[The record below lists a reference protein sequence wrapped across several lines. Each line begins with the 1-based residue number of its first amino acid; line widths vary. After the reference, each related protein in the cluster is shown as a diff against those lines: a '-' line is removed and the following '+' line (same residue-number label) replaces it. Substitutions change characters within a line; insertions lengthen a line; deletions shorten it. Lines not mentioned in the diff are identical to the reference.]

1 MDKEKLKNLDKLP
14 PDIKRQFA
22 LYMNKWKEKKK
33 ETTERAIFF
42 DSNEF
47 ADSITITIGG
57 SASTIKGIFDNEMTT
72 IDVGDNAGI
81 TANQPKITVKTSD
94 ITNADFGDPVVINST
109 NYTVNNVLKDGTG
122 ITEIFL
128 SEA

>member
-1 MDKEKLKNLDKLP
+1 MTIE
-14 PDIKRQFA
+14 A
-22 LYMNKWKEKKK
+22 
-33 ETTERAIFF
+33 TTERAIFF

-81 TANQPKITVKTSD
+81 SANQPKITVKTSD
-94 ITNADFGDPVVINST
+94 VANADFGDPVVINST

>member
-1 MDKEKLKNLDKLP
+1 MAIE
-14 PDIKRQFA
+14 
-22 LYMNKWKEKKK
+22 
-33 ETTERAIFF
+33 ETTERNIFF
-42 DSNEF
+42 NSDEF
-47 ADSITITIGG
+47 ADTITITIGG
-57 SASTIKGIFDNEMTT
+57 TQTSIKGIFDNEMTT
-72 IDVGDNAGI
+72 IDVGDNAGL

-94 ITNADFGDPVVINST
+94 VTNADFGDPVVINSV

>member
-1 MDKEKLKNLDKLP
+1 MAIEKQQNEIYFLIVD
-14 PDIKRQFA
+14 
-22 LYMNKWKEKKK
+22 
-33 ETTERAIFF
+33 
-42 DSNEF
+42 EF
-47 ADSITITIGG
+47 ADTITITIGG
-57 SASTIKGIFDNEMTT
+57 TQTSIKGIFDNEMTT
-72 IDVGDNAGI
+72 IDVGDNAGL

-94 ITNADFGDPVVINST
+94 VTNADFGDPVVINSV

>member
-1 MDKEKLKNLDKLP
+1 MAIE
-14 PDIKRQFA
+14 
-22 LYMNKWKEKKK
+22 
-33 ETTERAIFF
+33 ETTERSIFF

-72 IDVGDNAGI
+72 IDVGDNAGL
-81 TANQPKITVKTSD
+81 TANQPKVTVKTSD

-122 ITEIFL
+122 ITELFL
-128 SEA
+128 SEV

>member
-1 MDKEKLKNLDKLP
+1 MAIED
-14 PDIKRQFA
+14 
-22 LYMNKWKEKKK
+22 
-33 ETTERAIFF
+33 TTERSIFF

-47 ADSITITIGG
+47 ADSITITISG

-94 ITNADFGDPVVINST
+94 VANADFGDPVVINST

>member
-1 MDKEKLKNLDKLP
+1 MAIE
-14 PDIKRQFA
+14 
-22 LYMNKWKEKKK
+22 

-72 IDVGDNAGI
+72 IDVGDNAGL
-81 TANQPKITVKTSD
+81 TANQPKVTVKTSD

-122 ITEIFL
+122 ITELFL
-128 SEA
+128 SEV

>member
-1 MDKEKLKNLDKLP
+1 MAIE
-14 PDIKRQFA
+14 
-22 LYMNKWKEKKK
+22 

-94 ITNADFGDPVVINST
+94 VANAFVSLALMERTTGALL
-109 NYTVNNVLKDGTG
+109 TVDGGNV
-122 ITEIFL
+122 
-128 SEA
+128 SAMVR

>member
-1 MDKEKLKNLDKLP
+1 MAIE
-14 PDIKRQFA
+14 
-22 LYMNKWKEKKK
+22 

-47 ADSITITIGG
+47 ADSITINIGG

-94 ITNADFGDPVVINST
+94 VANADFGDPVVINST

>member
-1 MDKEKLKNLDKLP
+1 MAIE
-14 PDIKRQFA
+14 
-22 LYMNKWKEKKK
+22 
-33 ETTERAIFF
+33 ETTERSIFF
-42 DSNEF
+42 DSNDF

-94 ITNADFGDPVVINST
+94 VANADFGDPVVINST

>member
-1 MDKEKLKNLDKLP
+1 MAIED
-14 PDIKRQFA
+14 
-22 LYMNKWKEKKK
+22 
-33 ETTERAIFF
+33 TTERSIFF
-42 DSNEF
+42 DSDEF
-47 ADSITITIGG
+47 ADSITITIGS
-57 SASTIKGIFDNEMTT
+57 SATTIKGIFDNEMTT

-94 ITNADFGDPVVINST
+94 VTNADFGDPVVINST

>member
-1 MDKEKLKNLDKLP
+1 
-14 PDIKRQFA
+14 
-22 LYMNKWKEKKK
+22 
-33 ETTERAIFF
+33 
-42 DSNEF
+42 
-47 ADSITITIGG
+47 
-57 SASTIKGIFDNEMTT
+57 MTT

-94 ITNADFGDPVVINST
+94 VTNADFGDPVVINST

-122 ITEIFL
+122 VTEIFL

>member
-1 MDKEKLKNLDKLP
+1 MAIE
-14 PDIKRQFA
+14 
-22 LYMNKWKEKKK
+22 

-94 ITNADFGDPVVINST
+94 VANADFGDPVVINST

>member
-1 MDKEKLKNLDKLP
+1 MAIE
-14 PDIKRQFA
+14 
-22 LYMNKWKEKKK
+22 
-33 ETTERAIFF
+33 ETTERDIFF
-42 DSNEF
+42 NSDEF
-47 ADSITITIGG
+47 ADTITITIGG
-57 SASTIKGIFDNEMTT
+57 TQTSIKGIFDNEMTT
-72 IDVGDNAGI
+72 IDVGDNAGL

-94 ITNADFGDPVVINST
+94 VTNADFGDPVVINSV

>member
-1 MDKEKLKNLDKLP
+1 MAVES
-14 PDIKRQFA
+14 
-22 LYMNKWKEKKK
+22 
-33 ETTERAIFF
+33 TTERSIFF
-42 DSNEF
+42 DTDEF
-47 ADSITITIGG
+47 ADSVTITIGG

-72 IDVGDNAGI
+72 IDVGDNAGL

>member
-1 MDKEKLKNLDKLP
+1 M
-14 PDIKRQFA
+14 A
-22 LYMNKWKEKKK
+22 V
-33 ETTERAIFF
+33 ETDTERAIFF
-42 DSNEF
+42 DTDEF

-94 ITNADFGDPVVINST
+94 VANADFGDPVVINST

>member
-1 MDKEKLKNLDKLP
+1 MAIE
-14 PDIKRQFA
+14 
-22 LYMNKWKEKKK
+22 
-33 ETTERAIFF
+33 ETTERSIFF
-42 DSNEF
+42 DSNDF

-94 ITNADFGDPVVINST
+94 VANADFGDPVVINST

-128 SEA
+128 SEV

>member
-1 MDKEKLKNLDKLP
+1 MAVES
-14 PDIKRQFA
+14 
-22 LYMNKWKEKKK
+22 
-33 ETTERAIFF
+33 TTEREIFF
-42 DSNEF
+42 DTDEF

-72 IDVGDNAGI
+72 IDVGDNAGL
-81 TANQPKITVKTSD
+81 TANQPKVNDKTSD
-94 ITNADFGDPVVINST
+94 ITNADFGDPVLINST

>member
-1 MDKEKLKNLDKLP
+1 MAIE
-14 PDIKRQFA
+14 
-22 LYMNKWKEKKK
+22 

-72 IDVGDNAGI
+72 IDVGDNAGL
-81 TANQPKITVKTSD
+81 TANQPKVTVKTSD

>member
-1 MDKEKLKNLDKLP
+1 MAIED
-14 PDIKRQFA
+14 
-22 LYMNKWKEKKK
+22 
-33 ETTERAIFF
+33 TTERSIFF
-42 DSNEF
+42 DSDEF
-47 ADSITITIGG
+47 ADSIQITIGS
-57 SASTIKGIFDNEMTT
+57 SATTIKGIFDNEMTT
-72 IDVGDNAGI
+72 IDVGDNAGL

>member
-1 MDKEKLKNLDKLP
+1 MAVES
-14 PDIKRQFA
+14 
-22 LYMNKWKEKKK
+22 
-33 ETTERAIFF
+33 TTERAIFF
-42 DSNEF
+42 DTDEF

-81 TANQPKITVKTSD
+81 TANQPKVTVKTSD

>member
-1 MDKEKLKNLDKLP
+1 MAIED
-14 PDIKRQFA
+14 
-22 LYMNKWKEKKK
+22 
-33 ETTERAIFF
+33 TTERSIFF
-42 DSNEF
+42 DSDEF
-47 ADSITITIGG
+47 ADSIQITIGS
-57 SASTIKGIFDNEMTT
+57 SATTIKGIFDNEMTT

-94 ITNADFGDPVVINST
+94 VTNADFGDPVVINST